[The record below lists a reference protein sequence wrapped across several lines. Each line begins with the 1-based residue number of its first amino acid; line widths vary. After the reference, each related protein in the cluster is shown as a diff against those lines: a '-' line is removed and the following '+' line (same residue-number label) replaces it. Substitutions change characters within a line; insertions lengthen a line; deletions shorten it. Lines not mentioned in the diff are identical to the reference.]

1 MLKLSLTLAPQ
12 WVEMLPGVRLYCAAL
27 TGSVLAEAR
36 GDAGWQAAAEA
47 GNVPL
52 ATHLMARRV
61 AQLLTLDWDGVGDL
75 DGNPVE
81 PTPAW
86 IAALFD
92 ARKDVADRF
101 FTAVVQPFL
110 VLDAEKNV
118 SGPLPSGTSAEGQ
131 TSTAVPATGSATPV
145 RDDSISP

>member
-1 MLKLSLTLAPQ
+1 MLRLSLTLAPQ
-12 WVEMLPGVRLYCAAL
+12 WVEVLPGVRLHCAPMTAA
-27 TGSVLAEAR
+27 VLAEAR
-36 GDAGWQAAAEA
+36 GAADWQAAATA

-61 AQLLTLDWDGVGDL
+61 AQLVTLDWDGVGDL

-81 PTPAW
+81 PTEDW

-110 VLDAEKNV
+110 VLDAEKNGF
-118 SGPLPSGTSAEGQ
+118 GPLPNGTSAEGQ
-131 TSTAVPATGSATPV
+131 TSTAVPAPGSATTAPG
-145 RDDSISP
+145 DCIAP